1 MLWNNIEV
9 IGRRLIQ
16 SNTLPGETV
25 RSPAVNPQFK
35 AEKTFKARVVLMNRE
50 SVLTED
56 TRLRPSQ
63 RFAYGRR
70 CLHQS
75 GGPVRTRPPTHENL
89 LRAGR
94 LPRGHLKRRV
104 FARPR

>member
-1 MLWNNIEV
+1 MVMLWNNIEV
-9 IGRRLIQ
+9 LGRRLIQ

-63 RFAYGRR
+63 RFPDATDEGVSTNPAVQCERD
-70 CLHQS
+70 
-75 GGPVRTRPPTHENL
+75 RPPMKTFSAPAAF
-89 LRAGR
+89 RA
-94 LPRGHLKRRV
+94 
-104 FARPR
+104 AT